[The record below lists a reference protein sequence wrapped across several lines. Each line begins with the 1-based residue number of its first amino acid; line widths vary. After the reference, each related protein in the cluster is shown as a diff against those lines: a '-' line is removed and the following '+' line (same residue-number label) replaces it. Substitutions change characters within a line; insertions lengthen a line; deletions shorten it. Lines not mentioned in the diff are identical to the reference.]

1 MVDSTERTMI
11 KKSQVCCL
19 RNSGYTLIELMLV
32 LAIDY
37 VVLLAAKRPLLE
49 INRITFHE
57 QHKIIMIQDD
67 FHRFLLLLKS
77 EFIQA
82 GYALGSG
89 SESGVEISTNSVVLK
104 ADRNRDGDLED
115 TR

>member
-1 MVDSTERTMI
+1 MI

-57 QHKIIMIQDD
+57 QQKIMIQDD